1 MHSFDLKQ
9 VVTAPTHANGHILDL
24 VLCYGLSGNYTV
36 VYDTNFSD
44 LKKTVIFKVSVPI
57 ETCISL
63 PMVCKF
69 HRIDYMAH
77 TDFITAFDDA
87 SMSATLNSPLHLLNS
102 EGHLTI
108 FV

>member
-9 VVTAPTHANGHILDL
+9 VVTAPTHANDHILDL
-24 VLCYGLSGNYTV
+24 VLCYGLSVNYTV

-63 PMVCKF
+63 PTVRKF
-69 HRIDYMAH
+69 HRIDSTAH
-77 TDFITAFDDA
+77 TDFIIAFDDA

-102 EGHLTI
+102 EDHLTI